1 MTEESVQR
9 PALSRL
15 HRSQTVRSIAASR
28 RSSST
33 VDWTRESSPSDEG
46 EENHSPTSNTFNSA
60 SANGVKHAL
69 SQLTSEGTQTIFK
82 RPDWGIIADGIHVH
96 PMALNM
102 AYQAHPEGC
111 ILVTDG

>member
-46 EENHSPTSNTFNSA
+46 EENHSPTSKTFNSA